1 MKNFDPIS
9 LFLNKI
15 KVDVSAIKDFI
26 IGKKY
31 ACVVLNNGNIG
42 LAANIFNVSNFDF
55 RSIQQFDTENY
66 THRLFLLAYFNARLN
81 CEKNEYTRADIFNVI
96 NFKKYKKIVMIG
108 YSQPMYEKLK
118 KMNIEPVVFDYS
130 SDESFITE
138 QNLLSENLKNAN
150 SVILTGTSIINNSFN
165 DILKDVGNA
174 CDVFLI
180 GPSVPL
186 SKELFETEEIKGI
199 FGTIFEE
206 NRQMVIDLIKQDK
219 GTNCLKK
226 YGKKVV
232 LMKT

>member
-15 KVDVSAIKDFI
+15 KVDLSAIKDFI

-31 ACVVLNNGNIG
+31 ACVVLNNEKIG
-42 LAANIFNVSNFDF
+42 LAANIINADKFDF
-55 RSIQQFDTENY
+55 RSIQQFDTENF
-66 THRLFLLAYFNARLN
+66 THRLFLLAYFNAHLN
-81 CEKNEYTRADIFNVI
+81 YENNDYIYADIFNIVD
-96 NFKKYKKIVMIG
+96 FKKYKKIVMIG

-118 KMNIEPVVFDYS
+118 KMNIEPVVFDYK
-130 SDESFITE
+130 SDESFITK

-150 SVILTGTSIINNSFN
+150 SVILTGTSIVNNSFN
-165 DILKDVGNA
+165 DILKDAGNA
-174 CDVFLI
+174 CDVFLT

-186 SKELFETEEIKGI
+186 SKDLFETGKIKGI

-206 NRQMVIDLIKQDK
+206 NKKTVIDLIKQDK

-226 YGKKVV
+226 YGKKVA
-232 LMKT
+232 LMKS